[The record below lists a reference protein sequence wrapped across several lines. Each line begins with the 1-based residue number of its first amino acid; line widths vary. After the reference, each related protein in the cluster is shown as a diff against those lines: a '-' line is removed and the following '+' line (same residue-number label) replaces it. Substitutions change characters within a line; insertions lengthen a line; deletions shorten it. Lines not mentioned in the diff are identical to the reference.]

1 MIRSDFT
8 PKGDQPQAIADL
20 VEGVKRQ
27 DRTQVLLG
35 VTGSGKT
42 FTMAKVI
49 EQTQRPALV
58 LAPNKTLAAQLYG
71 EFRSFFPDNAVEYFV
86 SYYDYYQPEA
96 YVPRTDTYIEKES
109 SINEQ
114 IDRMRHS
121 ATRALLERDDVI
133 IVASVSCIYGIGSVE
148 TYSAMT
154 FTLQQG
160 ERIDQR
166 QLIADL
172 VALQYKRSAGDFY
185 RGTFRVRG
193 DVIEIFPAHY
203 EDRAWRVSL
212 FGDEIESIHEFDP
225 LTGQKTDE
233 LEFVK
238 VYANSHY
245 VTPRPT
251 LLQAIA
257 GIKQEL
263 RARLTQLNAGGR
275 LLEAQRLEQRTLYD
289 LEMMEATGS
298 CAGIENYSALSHRAQ
313 AGRAPAD
320 ACSNM
325 CRITRWFLL
334 TRVTSPSR
342 SLAACSVAT
351 FAGKRRLPN
360 TVFVCRRAWTTARC
374 GSRNGMPCVRRPCA
388 SRPRRAAGR
397 SSRRTAFSPSR

>member
-1 MIRSDFT
+1 MIE
-8 PKGDQPQAIADL
+8 A
-20 VEGVKRQ
+20 
-27 DRTQVLLG
+27 
-35 VTGSGKT
+35 
-42 FTMAKVI
+42 
-49 EQTQRPALV
+49 TQRPALV

-71 EFRSFFPDNAVEYFV
+71 EFKSFFPDNAVEYFV

-121 ATRALLERDDVI
+121 ATRSLLERDDVI

-154 FTLQQG
+154 FTLKQR

-185 RGTFRVRG
+185 RGSFRVRG

-212 FGDEIESIHEFDP
+212 FGDEIELIHEFDP
-225 LTGQKTDE
+225 LTGHKTDE

-257 GIKQEL
+257 GIK
-263 RARLTQLNAGGR
+263 AGAANG
-275 LLEAQRLEQRTLYD
+275 
-289 LEMMEATGS
+289 GS
-298 CAGIENYSALSHRAQ
+298 
-313 AGRAPAD
+313 
-320 ACSNM
+320 
-325 CRITRWFLL
+325 
-334 TRVTSPSR
+334 TSSTPP
-342 SLAACSVAT
+342 AACW
-351 FAGKRRLPN
+351 KRSG
-360 TVFVCRRAWTTARC
+360 WSSARSTI
-374 GSRNGMPCVRRPCA
+374 SR
-388 SRPRRAAGR
+388 
-397 SSRRTAFSPSR
+397 